1 VSPGAAPASAN
12 AAASLASGARVLIVR
27 MGALGDIV
35 HALPLL
41 AALRMHRPDLTVDWL
56 VDARYAGVLALVDG
70 LRQRVVVRAAGPGT
84 AAGEVRFAGIQGLAR
99 AVAYLRAQR
108 YAAAIDLQG
117 LIKSAA
123 FARLSGA
130 TRVLGFVRSQLRE
143 PSAGWLYGERVA
155 GPAGGHVVA
164 KNLAMLP
171 ALGVP
176 SAGITFPWL
185 PLRSTASVTVK
196 AHPAIARAGGYAL
209 LNPGAAWENKRWPP
223 ARFGALAALLGERR
237 GLPSVI
243 TWGPGERAR
252 ADQVVD
258 AAGGHAV
265 ASPPTALPDL
275 LDLARHARLV
285 VSGDTGP
292 LHLAA
297 AVGAPIVGLFGP
309 TRPER
314 NGPWRADD
322 ISVSRAATC
331 VCFHKRRCLRG
342 RACIDDI
349 TVDEVFE
356 ACARRLGQGAHP

>member
-1 VSPGAAPASAN
+1 MSAPGVA
-12 AAASLASGARVLIVR
+12 LAEGARVLVVR

-41 AALRMHRPDLTVDWL
+41 AALRTHRPDVVVDWL

-70 LRQRVVVRAAGPGT
+70 LRRRVVVRAAS
-84 AAGEVRFAGIQGLAR
+84 AGVTPEEVRFAGVTGMASAIAH
-99 AVAYLRAQR
+99 LRAQG
-108 YAAAIDLQG
+108 YEAALDLQG

-130 TRVLGFVRSQLRE
+130 RRVIGFVRSQLRE
-143 PSAGWLYGERVA
+143 PAAGWLYGERVT
-155 GPAGGHVVA
+155 GPAGGHVVE

-176 SAGITFPWL
+176 SAGLMFPWRPVTSDVAAAVL
-185 PLRSTASVTVK
+185 ASEPVV
-196 AHPAIARAGGYAL
+196 RAGGFAL
-209 LNPGAAWENKRWPP
+209 VNPGAAWENKRWPP
-223 ARFGALAALLGERR
+223 ARFGALAARLGERLA
-237 GLPSVI
+237 LPSVV

-252 ADQVVD
+252 AEEVV
-258 AAGGHAV
+258 AASRGHAV

-275 LDLARHARLV
+275 LALARAARLV

-297 AVGAPIVGLFGP
+297 SVGAPIVGLFGP

-322 ISVSRAATC
+322 LSVSRAATC
-331 VCFHKRRCLRG
+331 ECFHKRQCLRG
-342 RACIDDI
+342 RACIEDI
-349 TVDEVFE
+349 AVEEVFA
-356 ACARRLGQGAHP
+356 ACAHRLQTGAAS